1 MDFASETQVPLPE
14 DELCVGL
21 VLLVVVDV
29 VDGMLD
35 ENFHFSVQ
43 SGVEVKDAVV
53 NEVVGEGVVGVGV
66 CLVLQVE
73 LPVSDLLVGYDAVG
87 GWIEHDVDEVFYLHL
102 QGVWCPYGK
111 LRNRC
116 SGVADVMG
124 LRESRSVVVVALF

>member
-14 DELCVGL
+14 DELGIGL

-35 ENFHFSVQ
+35 ETLHFSVQ
-43 SGVEVKDAVV
+43 SAVEVKDAVV
-53 NEVVGEGVVGVGV
+53 DEVVGEGVVGVGI

-87 GWIEHDVDEVFYLHL
+87 GWIEHE
-102 QGVWCPYGK
+102 
-111 LRNRC
+111 
-116 SGVADVMG
+116 SGDRTANCGTGAVG
-124 LRESRSVVVVALF
+124 LLM